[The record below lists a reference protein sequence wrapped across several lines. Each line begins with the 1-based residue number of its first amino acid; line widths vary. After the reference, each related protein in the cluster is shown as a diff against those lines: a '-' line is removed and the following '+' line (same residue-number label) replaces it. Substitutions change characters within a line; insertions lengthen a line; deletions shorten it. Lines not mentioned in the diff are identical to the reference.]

1 MKSIIVLYH
10 DDQDGFGGAWTAW
23 KKFKNKAEYFP
34 VNHGG
39 KSAPKIKN
47 KEIYLIDFCY
57 PRKIMEELLANNK
70 KLIVIDHHISRKE
83 ETKIS
88 TDRLYG
94 VKNSGAVFAW
104 KYFYQ
109 KKPIPKLLL
118 YIENMDLY
126 KFKLPYAKEIAAS
139 LELYDFNFKLWDK
152 IAADFENPKKFKKY
166 IEEGEAILKYQK
178 KLIKYLL
185 GGGNEAYF
193 EDKKAFVVN
202 SPILESEI
210 GEAIYKDKKMVGI
223 IYCHKNR
230 EINVSLRS
238 NKIDVAKLAEKYGG
252 GGHKYA
258 SGFTFNPKAKFPWGK
273 AK

>member
-1 MKSIIVLYH
+1 MKNIVIIYH
-10 DDQDGFGGAWTAW
+10 DDPDGFGAVWAAWR
-23 KKFKNKAEYFP
+23 KFKNKADYLP
-34 VNHGG
+34 VNYNG
-39 KSAPKIKN
+39 KPTPKIKN
-47 KEIYLIDFCY
+47 KEIYLMDFCY
-57 PRKIMEELLANNK
+57 KRTIMEELLKNNK

-88 TDRLYG
+88 TDHLYS
-94 VKNSGAVFAW
+94 VKNSGAILAW
-104 KYFYQ
+104 KYFYP
-109 KKPIPKLLL
+109 KKPIPKLLF

-139 LELYDFNFKLWDK
+139 LELYDFDFRLWDK

-166 IEEGEAILKYQK
+166 LEEGKVILRYQK
-178 KLIKYLL
+178 KIIKFILE
-185 GGGNEAYF
+185 GGRRTIF
-193 EDKKAFVVN
+193 EGKNAFAVN

-210 GEAIYKDKKMVGI
+210 GEAIYKGKKLLGI
-223 IYCHKNR
+223 IYSHKNSD
-230 EINVSLRS
+230 IKVSLRS

-258 SGFTFNPKAKFPWGK
+258 SGFLFDSEAKFPWN